1 MENKEKQQKAKEI
14 FQEKIE
20 AFKTLLSL
28 DLSVDLRSKILLV
41 VQAAEAL
48 AEKDPVSALT
58 FLNIFFND
66 YMRLINANDEK
77 QTIEAVEKSKE
88 VPFSFLDYDSQYAE
102 FLKADRDLN
111 KQKNELSFSKPKIWH

>member
-1 MENKEKQQKAKEI
+1 MENKQKQEKAKEI

-41 VQAAEAL
+41 IQAAESL
-48 AEKDPVSALT
+48 AEKNPVSALM

-77 QTIEAVEKSKE
+77 QTVEAVEKSKE
-88 VPFSFLDYDSQYAE
+88 VPFSFLDYDNQHAE
-102 FLKADRDLN
+102 FLRADREIN
-111 KQKNELSFSKPKIWH
+111 KQKNEMSFKPKI

>member
-1 MENKEKQQKAKEI
+1 MENKQKQEKAKEI

-41 VQAAEAL
+41 VQAAESL

-77 QTIEAVEKSKE
+77 KTVEAVEKSKE
-88 VPFSFLDYDSQYAE
+88 VPFSFLDYDNQHAE
-102 FLKADRDLN
+102 FLKADREIN
-111 KQKNELSFSKPKIWH
+111 KQKNEMSFKPKI

>member
-48 AEKDPVSALT
+48 AEKRPCKR
-58 FLNIFFND
+58 LNFFKHI
-66 YMRLINANDEK
+66 L
-77 QTIEAVEKSKE
+77 Q
-88 VPFSFLDYDSQYAE
+88 
-102 FLKADRDLN
+102 
-111 KQKNELSFSKPKIWH
+111 